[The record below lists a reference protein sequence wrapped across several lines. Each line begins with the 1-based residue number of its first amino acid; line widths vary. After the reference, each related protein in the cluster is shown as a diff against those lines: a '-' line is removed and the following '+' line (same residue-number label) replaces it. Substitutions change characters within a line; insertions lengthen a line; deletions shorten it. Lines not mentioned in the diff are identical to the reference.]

1 MIPIDLECDRLSMI
15 VFFLQSFQACF
26 FFSKKVWLCHDRYV
40 CELWGGTLVKLTQSG
55 KRCSNVPWVSVE
67 ISLTFTWISCICI
80 IAWWWYW
87 MLLQTDIIDGTPKR
101 DSIQVRIWFQH
112 QQRPLYRA
120 ACFAK
125 IGMLVISTRHTQY
138 KQRQKGEYIILY
150 IGYTM
155 YSHVI
160 TCYVIFDIYICS
172 LVYIYNIHISQ
183 LQFLNVK
190 LLQFRCSFIFCRSL
204 HGQNDHNGQI
214 TDYPRIS
221 KSHLFFAWQKFM
233 TFAANFAWSRSHE
246 NYVTVGIQWASQTG
260 IWMDPWMCRFLS
272 PRIQIH
278 KSVMDAM
285 NEINRA
291 LGKRHFSWAIRNS
304 MEFLRP
310 WNTMD
315 KVRKICICIDLWIH
329 RGVIFSKK
337 AIRHP
342 PSQDGLL

>member
-15 VFFLQSFQACF
+15 VFFLQSFQVCF
-26 FFSKKVWLCHDRYV
+26 FFQKKVWLCHDRYV

-172 LVYIYNIHISQ
+172 LVYIYI
-183 LQFLNVK
+183 
-190 LLQFRCSFIFCRSL
+190 
-204 HGQNDHNGQI
+204 
-214 TDYPRIS
+214 
-221 KSHLFFAWQKFM
+221 
-233 TFAANFAWSRSHE
+233 
-246 NYVTVGIQWASQTG
+246 
-260 IWMDPWMCRFLS
+260 
-272 PRIQIH
+272 
-278 KSVMDAM
+278 
-285 NEINRA
+285 
-291 LGKRHFSWAIRNS
+291 
-304 MEFLRP
+304 
-310 WNTMD
+310 
-315 KVRKICICIDLWIH
+315 
-329 RGVIFSKK
+329 
-337 AIRHP
+337 
-342 PSQDGLL
+342 